1 MKFNIRFYK
10 NQESGK
16 GKRPN
21 EQSSN
26 EKGKGFFK
34 GKKFEQFNYGGLG
47 HYAHDFLSPKDIKK
61 KSIQSTLCDTESKE
75 SASTIGILDL
85 SNKNKTNFLK
95 IDILGLKY

>member
-34 GKKFEQFNYGGLG
+34 GKKFE
-47 HYAHDFLSPKDIKK
+47 
-61 KSIQSTLCDTESKE
+61 
-75 SASTIGILDL
+75 
-85 SNKNKTNFLK
+85 
-95 IDILGLKY
+95 

>member
-26 EKGKGFFK
+26 EKGKGFSK
-34 GKKFEQFNYGGLG
+34 GKKIECFNYGGLG
-47 HYAHDFLSPKDIKK
+47 HCLRLS
-61 KSIQSTLCDTESKE
+61 
-75 SASTIGILDL
+75 
-85 SNKNKTNFLK
+85 
-95 IDILGLKY
+95 